1 MATDLIL
8 IFQIGETRQCH
19 DITINQDEIC
29 EEPGENL
36 FSNLQIESR
45 LQPITL
51 INDVAEI
58 TIDDSTEREC
68 SKQATSSSIV
78 FLSSPTNSCTFNL
91 ALSLLIGR

>member
-1 MATDLIL
+1 MLISVSPGDYLAEDLIL
-8 IFQIGETRQCH
+8 TFQIGETRQCH

-29 EEPGENL
+29 EEPAENL
-36 FSNLQIESR
+36 FSNLQIVSGV
-45 LQPITL
+45 QPITL

-68 SKQATSSSIV
+68 SKQANSSMY
-78 FLSSPTNSCTFNL
+78 LNL